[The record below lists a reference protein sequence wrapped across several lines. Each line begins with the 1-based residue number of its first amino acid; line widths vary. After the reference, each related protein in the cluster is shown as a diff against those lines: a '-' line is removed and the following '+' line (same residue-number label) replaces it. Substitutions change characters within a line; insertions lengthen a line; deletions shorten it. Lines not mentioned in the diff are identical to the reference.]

1 MGPGCCVGVTGG
13 VDPRVEEAV
22 LVCQALLTSLSRAEG
37 LLTHARRELA
47 CAEEGA
53 RQALARQGA
62 VVPITWRQARLD
74 FVASRANL
82 DRLEDQL
89 GELVAALQAVVDAAD
104 PKETGRPSSSSG
116 VCPRAA
122 PNAGV
127 RNEG

>member
-1 MGPGCCVGVTGG
+1 MGPGWCVEGTAVG
-13 VDPRVEEAV
+13 DPRVEEAA
-22 LVCQALLTSLSRAEG
+22 LAWQTLLTSLAQAEG

-89 GELVAALQAVVDAAD
+89 GELVAALRAVIDAAGPLD
-104 PKETGRPSSSSG
+104 GGNQACLRSS
-116 VCPRAA
+116 
-122 PNAGV
+122 
-127 RNEG
+127 